1 VRDYGLRVPARLRR
15 APADDVDRALGR
27 LRGGVVEASDL
38 RLLTKHFLA
47 VLEERAPG
55 RSVEVRVPPY
65 AAVQVIPGVRH
76 TRGTPPAVV
85 ETDAETWVALATG
98 SLSWQDATSAGS
110 ITASGERADL
120 SDYLPLIGPGPA
132 PTPD

>member
-1 VRDYGLRVPARLRR
+1 MPARLRL
-15 APADDVDRALGR
+15 ATQSDVDGALAR
-27 LRGGVVEASDL
+27 IASGPATREDL

-47 VLEERAPG
+47 VLEQRAPG

-85 ETDAETWVALATG
+85 ETDAETWVALASG
-98 SLSWQDATSAGS
+98 RLSWAAADAAGS

-120 SDYLPLIGPGPA
+120 SAYLPL
-132 PTPD
+132 D